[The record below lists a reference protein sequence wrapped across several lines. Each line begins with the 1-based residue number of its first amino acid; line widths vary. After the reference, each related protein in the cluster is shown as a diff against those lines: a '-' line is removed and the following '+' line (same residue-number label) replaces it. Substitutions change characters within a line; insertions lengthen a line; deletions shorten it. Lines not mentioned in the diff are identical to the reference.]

1 MKVKGK
7 LVALTGGG
15 GGIGSHIAKRLIA
28 RGARL
33 VVIDRIETLP
43 FEAEH
48 IRGDLSTVEGI
59 QDITR
64 QLVPMRPDILINLAG
79 VQYFGPLAEQSDTSI
94 AMGYTINLVAPVML
108 SRAVLP
114 AMLEAGGGQIV
125 NVGSIFGSISFAHF
139 ATYSSA
145 KSGLRSF
152 SEALRRE
159 TTGSGVQVTYI
170 APRAVKT
177 PLNTQKVLD
186 YAVLTGMK
194 MDEPESVARK
204 IVTALIQGRKD
215 VYLGFPESA
224 IVRLNAILPRMV
236 DGALR
241 KNDGLARTLF
251 LAPEPTALS
260 KT

>member
-7 LVALTGGG
+7 LIALTGGG
-15 GGIGSHIAKRLIA
+15 GGIGSHIAKRLLA

-48 IRGDLSTVEGI
+48 IRGDLSTIEGI
-59 QDITR
+59 QDIAR
-64 QLVPMRPDILINLAG
+64 QLADMRPDVLINLAG
-79 VQYFGPLAEQSDTSI
+79 VQYFGPLADQSDSSI
-94 AMGYTINLVAPVML
+94 ALGYTINLVAPVML
-108 SRAVLP
+108 TRAVLP
-114 AMLEAGGGQIV
+114 GMVKAGAGQVV

-159 TTGSGVQVTYI
+159 TSGTGIEITYV

-186 YAVLTGMK
+186 YAELTGMK
-194 MDEPESVARK
+194 MDEPESVARR
-204 IVTALIQGRKD
+204 IVTSIIKGRKD
-215 VYLGFPESA
+215 VYLGFPESFF
-224 IVRLNAILPRMV
+224 VRLNSLLPRMV

-251 LAPEPTALS
+251 LDPEPMALA

>member
-1 MKVKGK
+1 MKIKGK

-59 QDITR
+59 QDIAR
-64 QLVPMRPDILINLAG
+64 QLTIMRPDVLINLAG
-79 VQYFGPLAEQSDTSI
+79 VQYFGPLSDQSDSSI
-94 AMGYTINLVAPVML
+94 ALGYTINLVAPVML
-108 SRAVLP
+108 TKAVLP
-114 AMLEAGGGQIV
+114 AMVEVGGGQIV
-125 NVGSIFGSISFAHF
+125 NVGSIFGSIGFAHF

-145 KSGLRSF
+145 KSGLRSL

-159 TTGSGVQVTYI
+159 TSGSGIEITYV
-170 APRAVKT
+170 APRAVRT

-186 YAVLTGMK
+186 YAALTGMK
-194 MDEPESVARK
+194 MDEPESVARR
-204 IVTALIQGRKD
+204 IVSSLIKGRKD
-215 VYLGFPESA
+215 VFF
-224 IVRLNAILPRMV
+224 VRLNGLLPRMV

-251 LAPEPTALS
+251 LEPEPMALS

>member
-7 LVALTGGG
+7 IVALTGGG

-33 VVIDRIETLP
+33 VVIDRTETLP

-48 IRGDLSTVEGI
+48 IRGDLSNIDGI
-59 QDITR
+59 QDIAR
-64 QLVPMRPDILINLAG
+64 QLTALRPDVLINLAG
-79 VQYFGPLAEQSDTSI
+79 VQYFGPLSDQSDSSI
-94 AMGYTINLVAPVML
+94 SLGYTINLVAPVML
-108 SRAVLP
+108 TRAVLP
-114 AMLEAGGGQIV
+114 AMIEVGKGQIM

-159 TTGSGVQVTYI
+159 TSGTGVEVSYV
-170 APRAVKT
+170 APRAVRT
-177 PLNTQKVLD
+177 PLNTQKVLE
-186 YAVLTGMK
+186 YAALTGMK
-194 MDEPESVARK
+194 MDEPESVARR

-215 VYLGFPESA
+215 VYLGFPESFF
-224 IVRLNAILPRMV
+224 VRLNGLLPRFV

-241 KNDGLARTLF
+241 KNDELARSLF
-251 LAPEPTALS
+251 LDSQPLTLPKS
-260 KT
+260 